1 MATHSSVLAW
11 RIPWTEKPGGL
22 QSMGSHRVRH
32 DWSALAAAAAAFYKK
47 NHDKPNS
54 VLKSRVI
61 TLLTKDCIVEAM
73 VFPIVMFWCE
83 SWTIKKA
90 EHQWTDAFKLWCWRR
105 LLRVPGT
112 ARISNQSVLEE
123 INLEYSLEGLRLSPS
138 NTLLRYWDWASN
150 TLATWCKELTH
161 WKSPW
166 FWERSKVGVEGDNS
180 GQDGWMALLTP
191 WTWA

>member
-1 MATHSSVLAW
+1 MCYPSDLDITILTEFFIRRWLNLEESVKLEGFQVNMGFPSGSVVKNPLAIQETQKTWVRSLGLEDPLKEGMATHSSVLAW

-112 ARISNQSVLEE
+112 ARISNQS
-123 INLEYSLEGLRLSPS
+123 
-138 NTLLRYWDWASN
+138 
-150 TLATWCKELTH
+150 
-161 WKSPW
+161 
-166 FWERSKVGVEGDNS
+166 
-180 GQDGWMALLTP
+180 
-191 WTWA
+191 

>member
-1 MATHSSVLAW
+1 
-11 RIPWTEKPGGL
+11 
-22 QSMGSHRVRH
+22 MGSHRVRH
-32 DWSALAAAAAAFYKK
+32 DWSDLAAAAAAAALYKK

-180 GQDGWMALLTP
+180 GQDGWMASLTP